1 MNKVITTTYQ
11 PLLYNNNKSTKE
23 ASFAEKYPLPASPT
37 CQLFGYNL
45 SCLKHRR
52 TKKNSWNCHVI
63 VRAMGELMYCTAA
76 VWQDFPRK
84 FPRKVTVMY
93 WRHLCEFKTLPTYI
107 LFLSVLWKKYFVFRS
122 RRKMK
127 KKIKSSQNK
136 YQFLFF
142 WTLLSWK
149 KISTLSLSQA
159 WITTTLSVSLIQE
172 TKTLKTTKTEEN
184 YSCEKIRKLDFDI
197 ILIIPTIHGFDALF
211 GQKTVFLFSKTQLI
225 NTYIYQQIT
234 ISRSDYFY
242 HVLFFSMLKRDH
254 IGVN

>member
-1 MNKVITTTYQ
+1 MQWVN
-11 PLLYNNNKSTKE
+11 
-23 ASFAEKYPLPASPT
+23 
-37 CQLFGYNL
+37 
-45 SCLKHRR
+45 
-52 TKKNSWNCHVI
+52 W
-63 VRAMGELMYCTAA
+63 CTAA

-107 LFLSVLWKKYFVFRS
+107 LFLSVLWKNILCLDQEEKWK
-122 RRKMK
+122 RK
-127 KKIKSSQNK
+127 KSSQNK

-197 ILIIPTIHGFDALF
+197 ILITYLLYMALMLCF
-211 GQKTVFLFSKTQLI
+211 GQKISFSVLQDSADQYIHLSTNYYFQIWLFLPCTVFFQC
-225 NTYIYQQIT
+225 
-234 ISRSDYFY
+234 
-242 HVLFFSMLKRDH
+242 
-254 IGVN
+254 